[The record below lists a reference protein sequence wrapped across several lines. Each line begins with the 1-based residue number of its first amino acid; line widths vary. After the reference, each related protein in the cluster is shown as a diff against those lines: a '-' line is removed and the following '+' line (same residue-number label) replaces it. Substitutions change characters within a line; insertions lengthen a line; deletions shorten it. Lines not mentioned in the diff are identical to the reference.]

1 MAEEVRSRDQN
12 NSNNLRQ
19 RMGKTWLLQNWHRK
33 KEREKTGG
41 EATVDIKEA
50 NKGLGGEK
58 NWKTFLGK
66 MNYGTWGK

>member
-1 MAEEVRSRDQN
+1 M
-12 NSNNLRQ
+12 
-19 RMGKTWLLQNWHRK
+19 
-33 KEREKTGG
+33 
-41 EATVDIKEA
+41 VDIKEA